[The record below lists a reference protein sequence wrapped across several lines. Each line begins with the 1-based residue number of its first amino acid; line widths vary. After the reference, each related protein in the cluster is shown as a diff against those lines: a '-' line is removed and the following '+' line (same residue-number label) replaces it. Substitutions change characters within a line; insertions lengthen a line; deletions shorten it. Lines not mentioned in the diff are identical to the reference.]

1 MLWRAVREII
11 VYSCRRF
18 LALRQFCRIIWEKI
32 IFVSTKEIIEN
43 TILEYE
49 ICEYVFGDVDTL
61 VFSDKVWTICK
72 TDCERY
78 GHSWAC
84 PPHCGD
90 IEENIQKCKGY
101 QYFCLFSTVTE
112 TENAW
117 DTKANLSVKQKHEE
131 ITLEI
136 YERLKSEVPDS
147 YVLSTGCTR
156 CEVCACPDEPC
167 RHPEDR
173 LSSMESHGMLVLQ
186 TAGDAGMTLNYGGE
200 TVTYFS
206 MILFNEFRI

>member
-1 MLWRAVREII
+1 MSQRETIESII
-11 VYSCRRF
+11 
-18 LALRQFCRIIWEKI
+18 L
-32 IFVSTKEIIEN
+32 N
-43 TILEYE
+43 YE
-49 ICEYVFGDVDTL
+49 ICEYVFGDVQDL
-61 VFSDKVWTICK
+61 VFSDKVWTICE

-90 IEENIQKCKGY
+90 IKENIARCRAHQH
-101 QYFCLFSTVTE
+101 FCLFSTVTE

-117 DTKANLSVKQKHEE
+117 DTKANLAVKQKHEE
-131 ITLEI
+131 TTLSIVEQ
-136 YERLKSEVPDS
+136 LKTEVPGC

-186 TAGDAGMTLNYGGE
+186 NAQEAGMTLNYGGE

-206 MILFNEFRI
+206 MILFDE